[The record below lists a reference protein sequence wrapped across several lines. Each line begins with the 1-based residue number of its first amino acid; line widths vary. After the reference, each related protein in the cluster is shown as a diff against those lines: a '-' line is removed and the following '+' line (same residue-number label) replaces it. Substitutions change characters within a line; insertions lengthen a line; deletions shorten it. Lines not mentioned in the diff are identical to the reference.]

1 MFDLKKIVV
10 ASATVLGLWMG
21 AGQGQESLRIGLT
34 YEPYMPYTRGNAAG
48 EWEGFEADLTHALC
62 ERMPVECIFEPMA
75 WDGLMPSLFGGKV
88 DTIIAALSITEER
101 LKTIR
106 FSDPYYVDG
115 SSIVGLKQ
123 DGWQIAIIDAA
134 DGSGQTI
141 DPESI
146 KGAILGAQTAS
157 IQLYYL
163 QQYLPD
169 ADIKT
174 YEAADNA
181 MADLLAGR
189 IDYVMAVDSYMRNFL
204 KSENDEDHE
213 VKVSSLQN
221 AMLGGDKAYA
231 IRLDDEKTQTLIN
244 TALRAMKVDGTLDAL
259 IEKWMSF

>member
-1 MFDLKKIVV
+1 MFNFKKTMMLV
-10 ASATVLGLWMG
+10 AALCLWSNI
-21 AGQGQESLRIGLT
+21 GQGQEVLRIGLT

-88 DTIIAALSITEER
+88 DAIIAALSVTEER
-101 LKTIR
+101 SKTLR

-115 SSIVGLKQ
+115 SSLVGLKQ
-123 DGWQIAIIDAA
+123 DGRQIVVVTAA

-169 ADIKT
+169 VEIKT

-204 KSENDEDHE
+204 KEQKDENHE

-221 AMLGGDKAYA
+221 ALLGGDKAYA
-231 IRLDDEKTQTLIN
+231 IRLDDTRTQKLIN
-244 TALRAMKVDGTLDAL
+244 EALHAIQADGTLDVL
-259 IEKWMSF
+259 VEKWMNF